1 MKTALKHLLL
11 LTSLTI
17 ALALCLTV
25 SASAA
30 GDWYEAPED
39 GTTIH
44 HIDEPTAALM
54 YYGEEQDPSLPQLT
68 PPRDPRWGISY
79 PNCYDVQEDGTQDKT
94 QENLPGM
101 ASWSLGQLSQNEF
114 AVYFYRVNPDENPEQ
129 GKQIG
134 GGSWIL
140 DEENIAEGNVWTAD
154 FFLTDVQESGDYYFV
169 VTAVGD
175 GVNYRD
181 SEGVKSPL
189 WHYDDPGVRLPTPA
203 APVWNEQLNKRGQR
217 VVRFDPGDSELVY
230 EQALR
235 FYWSPDL
242 ETEPENVGNS
252 AYFYRPDG
260 EVPLYSHFTTEKGAG
275 YYYATVQYRSW
286 DITTAQCSE
295 ESPLSEPIYI
305 SASYGKELEDI
316 ISEVN
321 EDSTAEEIQQA
332 VKAVQDLD
340 TGKLAESMWTD
351 TDNTAAAGQIKELED
366 LAGVTTFVNVSDD
379 MKEVFDKNKVEMIGA
394 GLNVDPGHDV
404 TLNIGRPKENAVI
417 PSMYLNS
424 VQFSMNLTG
433 NNGQLVT
440 GEDGQLAV
448 PVKLTL
454 PIPKN
459 INPNFLVIM
468 HRHADGTTEELSGID
483 ILITEEDGQSYATF
497 MVRSFSDFVLAEQT
511 QLTAVKDPGGVS
523 VTVNADPGGRSLT
536 AALAVYDSNGK
547 QLGVS
552 LADLTGGEQ
561 TKLVSCDPNKAD
573 HVRVMI
579 LDNWKPAETA
589 RTVNVT

>member
-30 GDWYEAPED
+30 GDWYETSED
-39 GTTIH
+39 GAAVRQ
-44 HIDEPTAALM
+44 DGESGAALM
-54 YYGEEQDPSLPQLT
+54 AWGAEQDPSLPQLT
-68 PPRDPRWGISY
+68 PPRDPKWGIDY

-286 DITTAQCSE
+286 DITKAQCSE

-561 TKLVSCDPNKAD
+561 TKLVSCDPNKAH